1 MKTAEYCRSEVYS
14 FWDLS
19 EAEQKEV
26 ISNYFQNSQEA
37 EEDSFV
43 KLNKEVLPLSMFLRC
58 ENSIFN
64 GFYGTSYFSGYFI
77 KFNKFGDEVTVVSK
91 YW

>member
-1 MKTAEYCRSEVYS
+1 MKTLDYCRSEIYS

-19 EAEQKEV
+19 EEEQKEV
-26 ISNYFQNSQEA
+26 ISNYFQSSEDAMQ
-37 EEDSFV
+37 DSFV
-43 KLNKEVLPLSMFLRC
+43 KLNNEVLPLSMFMKC

-77 KFNKFGDEVTVVSK
+77 KFNKYGDEVTVVSK